1 MRLLIFLLFD
11 LILLLSETASAAT
24 GAPPTLQRVNGSV
37 ESLGST
43 WQAAV
48 TDQPVRQALR
58 IGAGRAQLQS
68 AGGQVLA
75 SSGSALRIY
84 QNEPDFQTGKFYL
97 TGQVSFF
104 SQKAH
109 LSAAG
114 QVRVD
119 VTAPT
124 RRVAVIAGKA
134 RISVGSKLYTLGA
147 GQQYDF
153 GTQKITAFA
162 ERDAWYRSQFSGEG
176 EAVIEAATGPVSI
189 QDTPALN
196 ASAAPVS
203 RPVKIGE
210 KLNVGQQLL
219 TGASAWA
226 EIGFTGGGYLRLQ
239 PQSALSVLSIDQ
251 VLDRTGRAKRQVV
264 LKLLRGSAWN
274 VVAKRQGGYEI
285 TTPTITTAVRG
296 TVFRVDDSGLVKV
309 FDGQV
314 ELPSSAGLL
323 MLSGQERTAAGEVQP
338 LVTDAADAANLALD
352 AQRSGPIQ
360 LDVSL
365 APSLPDLALIVR
377 SQPETRLSVQVAG
390 RDIPM
395 FGDAEGNFKLQASG
409 EGLQSS
415 GGLQGRLPEGRYE
428 VTIRAERGGRQ
439 KTISRALLIDR
450 TPPLLLGVKAS
461 RAGRVIRLSGQIQ
474 DVSSTVVLSVQVGGR
489 SYTRILR
496 LPQQAD
502 FDWTLPLPTPSAAVT
517 LQARD
522 AAGNLR
528 RVEFSAG
535 AAGEGGVGY
544 AAP

>member
-11 LILLLSETASAAT
+11 LILLLPETASAET
-24 GAPPTLQRVNGSV
+24 GAPPTLQKVSGSV
-37 ESLGST
+37 ESLSST

-48 TDQPVRQALR
+48 TDQPVKQALR
-58 IGAGRAQLQS
+58 IGVGRAQLQS

-189 QDTPALN
+189 QDAPAPN
-196 ASAAPVS
+196 ASAAPVK
-203 RPVKIGE
+203 RPVKLGE

-251 VLDRTGRAKRQVV
+251 IVDRTGRTKRQVV

-285 TTPTITTAVRG
+285 TTPIITTAVRG

-323 MLSGQERTAAGEVQP
+323 LLRGQQRTAAGEVQP

-352 AQRSGPIQ
+352 TQRSGPIQ
-360 LDVSL
+360 LDLSL
-365 APSLPDLALIVR
+365 APSLLDLALVVR
-377 SQPETRLSVQVAG
+377 SQPENRLSVQVAG
-390 RDIPM
+390 RDLPM
-395 FGDAEGNFKLQASG
+395 IGDAEGNFKLQ
-409 EGLQSS
+409 
-415 GGLQGRLPEGRYE
+415 GGDRLQGRLPEGRYD

-439 KTISRALLIDR
+439 KTISRVLLIDR
-450 TPPLLLGVKAS
+450 TPPLLLGVQSS
-461 RAGRVIRLSGQIQ
+461 RAGRLIRLSGQIQ
-474 DVSSTVVLSVQVGGR
+474 DVSGTVVLSAQVGGR
-489 SYTRILR
+489 SYARTLR

-502 FDWTLPLPTPSAAVT
+502 FDWTLPLPTPGAAVT

-522 AAGNLR
+522 TAGNLR